1 VKRGDLPLRIKDRID
16 QHQMLTSA
24 AGGREMRIAIVIP
37 METSIVSV
45 VSGIYQASMLTW
57 KGDNMLK
64 PLLMGGQAICE

>member
-1 VKRGDLPLRIKDRID
+1 
-16 QHQMLTSA
+16 MLTSA